1 MGAASARQV
10 PVVDRAAYRIDRS
23 LPRDAATRQA
33 AGGPGRRAEF
43 PLTDH
48 GVLLAAVG
56 RATLVAALPRTNRGW
71 GTLNFE
77 VFQPERRA
85 CVAYNLDKEA
95 IQLP

>member
-56 RATLVAALPRTNRGW
+56 RATLVAALPRTNRGFD
-71 GTLNFE
+71 FE
-77 VFQPERRA
+77 VFQPERRSGI
-85 CVAYNLDKEA
+85 AYNLNKKA
-95 IQLP
+95 V